1 MLHTMEFYFY
11 FIYLIC
17 SWSPSCVIY
26 LGGNIYL
33 GVDLGPV
40 FLNDM
45 CSVNDSWYKP
55 TVYEIKKQIHFFDET
70 LHFCSVSTSTWTN
83 STCPR
88 ACSGGQAS
96 GPGQGCDPAAAWP
109 LWAAGAADPEPSGP
123 HEGGLVVSGRFQ
135 HHHAT
140 LLEKGRTESWFSSL
154 AFSAGWWTVQSLRW

>member
-55 TVYEIKKQIHFFDET
+55 TVYEIKKTNSFLWRNPPLLFCLYQYVDEQHMST
-70 LHFCSVSTSTWTN
+70 GLFRWTSLRTWTRLWSSSCVTAVSSRRCRSRAFRSTWRR
-83 STCPR
+83 PR
-88 ACSGGQAS
+88 CV
-96 GPGQGCDPAAAWP
+96 W
-109 LWAAGAADPEPSGP
+109 
-123 HEGGLVVSGRFQ
+123 
-135 HHHAT
+135 T
-140 LLEKGRTESWFSSL
+140 
-154 AFSAGWWTVQSLRW
+154 FSASPRNTFGKR